1 MQEEKYQATEERIKA
16 DEYCME
22 QSALYYAF
30 GNALLEEGE
39 KETPDYTNLIP
50 PFPKNIYDRILAQF
64 TPSLF
69 LWEEMA
75 KPVEDFSLSQDGA
88 AYEYF
93 VDRSQLKVAAMQRYG
108 LIDVNEME
116 KGVGKLKVWYDTDE
130 PKFEKVNERYSVP
143 VLDEVSVVGYYET
156 EADKLMS
163 TGVKRDVKSEEYKL
177 VFEQL
182 WNPTIYIVK

>member
-1 MQEEKYQATEERIKA
+1 
-16 DEYCME
+16 ME

-64 TPSLF
+64 TPSLS
-69 LWEEMA
+69 LGEEMA
-75 KPVEDFSLSQDGA
+75 KPVGDFSLSQDGA

-93 VDRSQLKVAAMQRYG
+93 VDRGQLKVAAMQRYG

-130 PKFEKVNERYSVP
+130 PKYEKVNERYSVP